1 MITCIHI
8 HNKIIIMELC
18 HNWTTYPT
26 HNHFRFL
33 VPELIQLP
41 MQRDKERW
49 FPPQGQLEMLEPGWL
64 EVSSKNYLN
73 NS

>member
-1 MITCIHI
+1 VSQLD
-8 HNKIIIMELC
+8 NLS
-18 HNWTTYPT
+18 NPQP
-26 HNHFRFL
+26 FSFPRAGADSA
-33 VPELIQLP
+33 LP

>member
-1 MITCIHI
+1 VSQLD
-8 HNKIIIMELC
+8 NLSNPQPFSFPRAEADSA
-18 HNWTTYPT
+18 
-26 HNHFRFL
+26 
-33 VPELIQLP
+33 LP
-41 MQRDKERW
+41 MQQRDKERW